1 MESHGDTP
9 HDLTTDL
16 SGPVRILPQTV
27 THLVPG
33 KGYFPRCY
41 FILNK
46 LCQKHWN
53 CDLDPRRH
61 RWHSYGADFAFDN
74 RRCYFL
80 IEASGDQEVLILSSI
95 QRKQAGASTRL
106 QGPLPESQREWSF
119 RESGAQTS
127 PGTPRKDAKW
137 LQDNLEPRFWSEIE
151 RLTQD
156 MDERERLVA
165 AGILKPLPDPMS
177 QDLDDDPDDVI
188 PIPPS
193 EAKKYRKLAEELGR
207 PVEEL
212 NVPWKEWKKFYEYNT
227 LAAEEGW
234 EYMTWEE
241 WEKNM
246 QTEN

>member
-1 MESHGDTP
+1 METNDDTP
-9 HDLTTDL
+9 HNSTTDL
-16 SGPVRILPQTV
+16 SGPMRILAQTF

-33 KGYFPRCY
+33 KGYFPRSY

-61 RWHSYGADFAFDN
+61 SESKPEIAQ
-74 RRCYFL
+74 
-80 IEASGDQEVLILSSI
+80 ASKVQRIL
-95 QRKQAGASTRL
+95 RKYYPFS
-106 QGPLPESQREWSF
+106 GPPPESQREWTF
-119 RESGAQTS
+119 RESVRSSLHQEMGLTKKELKYLRER
-127 PGTPRKDAKW
+127 PEDAKW

-165 AGILKPLPDPMS
+165 AGILKPSPGPML
-177 QDLDDDPDDVI
+177 QDLDDDPAEGV

-193 EAKKYRKLAEELGR
+193 EAKKYRKLAKELGR

-212 NVPWKEWKKFYEYNT
+212 NVPWREWKKFYEYNAQ
-227 LAAEEGW
+227 AAEEGW

-241 WEKNM
+241 WERNIP
-246 QTEN
+246 TEN

>member
-16 SGPVRILPQTV
+16 SGPVRILAQTF

-33 KGYFPRCY
+33 KDGTRTV
-41 FILNK
+41 
-46 LCQKHWN
+46 
-53 CDLDPRRH
+53 
-61 RWHSYGADFAFDN
+61 DFAFDN
-74 RRCYFL
+74 RRCYLL
-80 IEASGDQEVLILSSI
+80 IEASGDQEVPVLSCEWRGQTLES
-95 QRKQAGASTRL
+95 KPELA
-106 QGPLPESQREWSF
+106 QGSKVIPSPGNGSYQK
-119 RESGAQTS
+119 GAQTS

-212 NVPWKEWKKFYEYNT
+212 NIPWKEWKKFYEYNT
-227 LAAEEGW
+227 LTAEEGW